1 MQQVLD
7 TNHIQISFYEQAQV
21 YISSFL
27 SRCSTCNWSSKHE
40 LLRALQPTLVITA
53 NKRFKVLWSLH

>member
-7 TNHIQISFYEQAQV
+7 TNHIQMSFYEQAQV
-21 YISSFL
+21 YISSFS
-27 SRCSTCNWSSKHE
+27 SRCSNWSSKHE